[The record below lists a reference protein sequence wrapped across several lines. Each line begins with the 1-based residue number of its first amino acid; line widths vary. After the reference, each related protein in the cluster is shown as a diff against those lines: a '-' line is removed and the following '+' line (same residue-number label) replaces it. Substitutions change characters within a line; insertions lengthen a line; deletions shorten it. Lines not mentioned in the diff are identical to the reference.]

1 VVVILRFHDSA
12 NFFLPELSLVA
23 MTLPIIEDSLLK
35 PIQTH
40 GATVRLLEPKT
51 TAKPRAT
58 PTLRS
63 TSFRY

>member
-1 VVVILRFHDSA
+1 
-12 NFFLPELSLVA
+12 

-35 PIQTH
+35 PVQTH
-40 GATVRLLEPKT
+40 GATVRLLAPKT

-63 TSFRY
+63 TSFGY